1 MVIDG
6 IGFPSYVKIVSLSL
20 FCGCQLMFFI
30 CTVNC
35 ESKCTCPRHETGLKS
50 PLLFSSE
57 MPLTQQ
63 KRDYLLWMNRKK
75 ENTFPEY
82 SEIEWKRRY
91 RNGTSKRS
99 SKPYQK
105 TLKIESREPK
115 KKKIFFS
122 KLGPWEPKNNI
133 AILGTES
140 LLLFP

>member
-1 MVIDG
+1 
-6 IGFPSYVKIVSLSL
+6 
-20 FCGCQLMFFI
+20 
-30 CTVNC
+30 
-35 ESKCTCPRHETGLKS
+35 
-50 PLLFSSE
+50 

-140 LLLFP
+140 LLFPYYNFDTKNYMKPDYDEKLLWSYGGGGGSNP